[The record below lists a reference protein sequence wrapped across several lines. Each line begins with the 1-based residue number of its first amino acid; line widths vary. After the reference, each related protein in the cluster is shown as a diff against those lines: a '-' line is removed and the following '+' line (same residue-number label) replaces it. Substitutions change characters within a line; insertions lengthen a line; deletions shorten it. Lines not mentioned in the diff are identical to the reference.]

1 MDPVTALAL
10 ACNVTQLI
18 EQAIEAAKGCKE
30 FYERGSL
37 IEKSAD
43 GLTAANKS
51 LEAVLRSQTAS
62 TATRTTKLQN
72 ITKDVSETA
81 AELKKLLNQ
90 LKLSKNQ
97 GNRKED
103 GA

>member
-30 FYERGSL
+30 IYERGSL
-37 IEKSAD
+37 DENNRIEEYAD

-62 TATRTTKLQN
+62 TTTRTTKLQN
-72 ITKDVSETA
+72 ITKDVSESDHA
-81 AELKKLLNQ
+81 VIFRCHGIHDDD
-90 LKLSKNQ
+90 S
-97 GNRKED
+97 
-103 GA
+103 